1 MSHDDAQENCMEKF
15 KNYGG
20 GRLFEPQSL
29 LENDNVAGFGYGVL
43 GEKWSYTWLHIG
55 VTDNVQEGTW
65 AYDSDGSNISF
76 VPAWS
81 SYSNSNSN
89 YSNCIVFGANEYG
102 QGTGDWYVESCT
114 SYSWWYDFMSVC
126 ESLLNK

>member
-1 MSHDDAQENCMEKF
+1 MEQF

-29 LENDNVAGFGYGVL
+29 LENNKVAGFSYGLL

-55 VTDNVQEGTW
+55 VTDTVQEGTW

-76 VPAWS
+76 VPVW
-81 SYSNSNSN
+81 YSNYNSE
-89 YSNCIVFGANEYG
+89 YDNCIVFGANEYG
-102 QGTGDWYVESCT
+102 TGYAQGTGDWYVEECAD
-114 SYSWWYDFMSVC
+114 SYSSYYDHMSVC